1 MRAVVQ
7 RVARAAVSVDKR
19 VVGAVDAGLA
29 VLVSVG
35 VDDDEID
42 AHAMSEKI
50 AGLRI
55 FNDDDGKMNRSVEDI
70 RGAILLVSQFTL
82 HGDARRGRRPS
93 FIAAAR
99 EPAARR
105 LYEMVGSD
113 LGKRGIHVAY
123 GEFGA
128 SMEVEILNS
137 GPVTILLDTKRVF

>member
-7 RVARAAVSVDKR
+7 RVARAAVSVNER
-19 VVGAVDAGLA
+19 VVGAIDAGLA

-35 VDDDEID
+35 VDDDESD

-55 FNDDDGKMNRSVEDI
+55 FNDDNGKMNRSVEDTG
-70 RGAILLVSQFTL
+70 GAILLVSQFTL
-82 HGDARRGRRPS
+82 HGDVRRGRRPS
-93 FIAAAR
+93 FAAAAR
-99 EPAARR
+99 EPGART
-105 LYEMVGSD
+105 LYEIVGGD
-113 LGKRGIHVAY
+113 LEKRGIRVAY